1 MKIKCTNCGKRFD
14 YDLYAGLCPHC
25 GVYMHTDS
33 TAFTQNTDSDPRPRS
48 TRQPHRNTSTSI
60 PPKSAPEKHQQT
72 KQQTR
77 QKKDTAAPIQ
87 RFRGSRVVTVVLVLI
102 LALAIIVPYSYA
114 TYVFHD
120 KKQKLILT
128 DPSIRTNL
136 KGSETFSIPTENGDF
151 TVSMTE
157 VTPDNDKTFETP
169 DGYEILTVRY
179 HVDIP
184 SEALDAYPG
193 QTKENHL
200 FTNWM
205 YGTVLSYGVTKS
217 GRYVKPISE
226 YDLSRVKSIEESERQ
241 KKGIGDTI
249 DSQDGS
255 LYFMVKKND
264 FKGVLVNQMDP
275 DTDALVASYL
285 ITGIKKKD

>member
-25 GVYMHTDS
+25 GVYMRPDS
-33 TAFTQNTDSDPRPRS
+33 TGHTQEPVSAPRPHS
-48 TRQPHRNTSTSI
+48 TERPHRNTSTSI
-60 PPKSAPEKHQQT
+60 SPESVSRKQQHT
-72 KQQTR
+72 KQRTLQN
-77 QKKDTAAPIQ
+77 TATPIQ
-87 RFRGSRVVTVVLVLI
+87 HFRNSRVVTIILVLI

-120 KKQKLILT
+120 KKQELILT
-128 DPSIRTNL
+128 DPSICENL
-136 KGSETFSIPTENGDF
+136 KGSETFTIPAENGDF
-151 TVSMTE
+151 KISMTA
-157 VTPDNDKTFETP
+157 VTRDTDKTFETP

-184 SEALDAYPG
+184 SGVLDIYPG
-193 QTKENHL
+193 QAKENHL

-205 YGTVLSYGVTKS
+205 YGTVLTYGVTKS

-226 YDLSRVKSIEESERQ
+226 YDLSRVKNLEENERE

-249 DSQDGS
+249 DSQDGF

-264 FKGVLVNQMDP
+264 FKGILVNQMNP

-285 ITGIKKKD
+285 ITGIKQKK

>member
-25 GVYMHTDS
+25 GVYMRTDS
-33 TAFTQNTDSDPRPRS
+33 TAFTQSTDSDPRPRS
-48 TRQPHRNTSTSI
+48 TEQPRRNTSTSV
-60 PPKSAPEKHQQT
+60 PPRSTPKKHQQT

-77 QKKDTAAPIQ
+77 QKKDTATPIR
-87 RFRGSRVVTVVLVLI
+87 RFRSSRLVTVVLVLI
-102 LALAIIVPYSYA
+102 LALAIIVPYSYS
-114 TYVFHD
+114 TYVFHN
-120 KKQKLILT
+120 KKQELILT
-128 DPSIRTNL
+128 DQSIRTNL
-136 KGSETFSIPTENGDF
+136 KGAETFTIPTENGDF
-151 TVSMTE
+151 KISMTAI
-157 VTPDNDKTFETP
+157 TPDNDKTFETP

-184 SEALDAYPG
+184 SEALDTYPG
-193 QTKENHL
+193 QAKENHL

-205 YGTVLSYGVTKS
+205 YGTVLPYGVTKS

-226 YDLSRVKSIEESERQ
+226 YDLSCVKNLEENEQ
-241 KKGIGDTI
+241 EKKGIGDTI
-249 DSQDGS
+249 DSQDGF

-264 FKGVLVNQMDP
+264 FKGILVNQMNP

-285 ITGIKKKD
+285 ITEIKRKK

>member
-25 GVYMHTDS
+25 GVYMRPDS
-33 TAFTQNTDSDPRPRS
+33 TDHTQDPVSAPRPQPADQPRRTASANIPPESIPRKQQKATRQITQNT
-48 TRQPHRNTSTSI
+48 
-60 PPKSAPEKHQQT
+60 
-72 KQQTR
+72 
-77 QKKDTAAPIQ
+77 AAPAQ
-87 RFRGSRVVTVVLVLI
+87 RFRNSRVVTVVLVLI

-114 TYVFHD
+114 TYIFHN
-120 KKQKLILT
+120 KKQELILT
-128 DPSIRTNL
+128 DPSIRKNL
-136 KGSETFSIPTENGDF
+136 KGSETFTIPAENGDF
-151 TVSMTE
+151 KVSMKAII
-157 VTPDNDKTFETP
+157 PDTDKTFETP
-169 DGYEILTVRY
+169 DGYEVLTVRY

-184 SEALDAYPG
+184 SEVLDIYPG
-193 QTKENHL
+193 QAKENHL

-226 YDLSRVKSIEESERQ
+226 YDLSRVKNLEENERE

-249 DSQDGS
+249 DSQDGF

-264 FKGVLVNQMDP
+264 FKGILVNQMNP

-285 ITGIKKKD
+285 ITGIKQKK

>member
-14 YDLYAGLCPHC
+14 NDLYAGLCPHC
-25 GVYMHTDS
+25 GVYMRPDS
-33 TAFTQNTDSDPRPRS
+33 TDHTPYPSSEPGLQPD
-48 TRQPHRNTSTSI
+48 RQPHRNTSASI
-60 PPKSAPEKHQQT
+60 SQKSTPRKHQQT

-77 QKKDTAAPIQ
+77 QNRTTSTPIR
-87 RFRGSRVVTVVLVLI
+87 RFRDSRVVTVVLVLI
-102 LALAIIVPYSYA
+102 LALAIIIPYSYS

-120 KKQKLILT
+120 KKQELILT
-128 DPSIRTNL
+128 DPSSYTNL
-136 KGSETFSIPTENGDF
+136 RGSETFTIPTENGDF
-151 TVSMTE
+151 KVSMTG

-169 DGYEILTVRY
+169 DGYEILTIQY

-184 SEALDAYPG
+184 SEALDTYPG
-193 QTKENHL
+193 QAKENYL

-205 YGTVLSYGVTKS
+205 YGTVLTYGVTKS
-217 GRYVKPISE
+217 GSYIKPISE
-226 YDLSRVKSIEESERQ
+226 YDLSRVKNMEEGERQ

-264 FKGVLVNQMDP
+264 FKGILVNQMDS
-275 DTDALVASYL
+275 DTDALVTSYL
-285 ITGIKKKD
+285 ITGIKQKK